1 MKLIR
6 QLKKPGYT
14 HEAGLSHCWFRT
26 VIMSQQQHQQH
37 PVIHYTS
44 ESSWAMV
51 KSLFFLLNWVDPCFV
66 KRCFFFCLGRRQVFA
81 LCQRGIS
88 QTDYFSR
95 GTCGCVYTHILSHL
109 SLARSL
115 SLSLSLSLSYVVVL
129 LLLVGTSHT
138 RTKTRTPPNPQRSH
152 PALEHDHPH
161 RFRIERES
169 PKTWVMEFVS

>member
-1 MKLIR
+1 MVFECFLYLGRLHCCIYTVCVSLSRGSCTRANFFNSHMELIR
-6 QLKKPGYT
+6 QLKKPGLP

-51 KSLFFLLNWVDPCFV
+51 KSLFFYWTGLILVLLKDV
-66 KRCFFFCLGRRQVFA
+66 FFCLGRRQVFA

-95 GTCGCVYTHILSHL
+95 GTCGWLCLHAHTLSHTHLFLSLSRSLSHL
-109 SLARSL
+109 WLCCCCCCC
-115 SLSLSLSLSYVVVL
+115 
-129 LLLVGTSHT
+129 
-138 RTKTRTPPNPQRSH
+138 
-152 PALEHDHPH
+152 
-161 RFRIERES
+161 
-169 PKTWVMEFVS
+169 W